1 MKTRFLFIFFLALT
15 VLPVVVL
22 LLQTAIEHKTPSFL
36 FADELPKSDITEEIE
51 IELKKELKEAETAEP
66 SASKPSTP
74 KQKEPKTNT
83 SKSDDEP
90 VAIKY
95 PIANNRKSPI
105 GINAN
110 EIFEQDSSIPFLDLM
125 RVATPFHENIR
136 CRAKDQPC
144 LTSAKV
150 EYDKQGWPKKLN
162 GGTAGVFFLR
172 NVQLAALPSGE
183 FTVLYDGEGK
193 LEYLHNV
200 EVISQKSGIDK
211 ISFTERADGFMT
223 AALKIVESNPD
234 KPLRNIR
241 ILMPGGICHNNP
253 YQQVA
258 DESACKDDST
268 FLSFEKHYAK
278 ILFNPDYLNF
288 MKDFSVIR
296 FMPMSGVT
304 RNPHTSW
311 DKRPTMDEPTWGG
324 IYGSRG
330 APLEVQVE
338 LANRLKTDPWLNVPH
353 GADDDYISKFA
364 TYVKEHLDPELN
376 PHIEYTNEAWNS
388 NFVHNEYMQKMGI
401 AEKLDQDALMAGYK
415 YYAKRSVEF
424 FDIWDD
430 VYGGHEKLVRIIGGW
445 DTRPDISGII
455 LAYNDTYKSV
465 DAVAI
470 APYIGGNIRG
480 FRESKTVDDIFHLL
494 SDKKSYRSLPK
505 IMHELDKHAKLAKEF
520 GISLIAYEGG
530 QGLVDWAAK
539 DYTKHPNPLFFAA
552 NRDPRMG
559 ELYQDLYSKWRE
571 LGAGL
576 FVAFTA
582 PRTCNAN
589 GCWGLK
595 EHIRQDID
603 DAPKH
608 KASLKFMEEN
618 ERWWDW
624 EKVKEAK
631 KPSSSKV
638 AHYLPKP
645 DPNKPRIVI
654 RPAKGDKKHFFR
666 LENPQ
671 ALNILLEGDKWDK
684 RDISG
689 KWQVKWDDEN
699 IYLIAKVYDK
709 EASFDSDDPSQDD
722 SVEFFISHK
731 NNDFHFIYERIS
743 LNKTNKFDG
752 VERTKE
758 AEGVVLKGSKSIKL
772 PYEIKSKFDGYEIS
786 ATISWKQLGIKPAVK
801 KKLRMDVI
809 INDDDDGSDREVRL
823 GWNTR
828 EVQPKAKDLG
838 MILMSG
844 R

>member
-1 MKTRFLFIFFLALT
+1 MKIRSLLIAL
-15 VLPVVVL
+15 VVMLSLLPFVAY
-22 LLQTAIEHKTPSFL
+22 LLQTPTANKFSSFL
-36 FADELPKSDITEEIE
+36 VADELPASPKNKEEKTEQQATTPQKTSLKSSKDDDIE
-51 IELKKELKEAETAEP
+51 IKFPPAK
-66 SASKPSTP
+66 
-74 KQKEPKTNT
+74 
-83 SKSDDEP
+83 
-90 VAIKY
+90 
-95 PIANNRKSPI
+95 NRKSPI

-110 EIFEQDSSIPFLDLM
+110 EIFEQDSSIPFVNLM

-136 CRAKDQPC
+136 CRAQDKPC

-150 EYDKQGWPKKLN
+150 EYDKTGWPKKLN

-172 NVQLAALPSGE
+172 NVQLAALPKGDFS
-183 FTVLYDGEGK
+183 VLYDGEGK
-193 LEYLHNV
+193 IEYLHNV
-200 EVISQKSGIDK
+200 EVISQEAGEDTIRFDA
-211 ISFTERADGFMT
+211 RADGFMT
-223 AALKIVESNPD
+223 AALKITESNPD

-241 ILMPGGICHNNP
+241 ILLPGGICHDDP
-253 YQQVA
+253 FHQVSEA
-258 DESACKDDST
+258 SDCKGE
-268 FLSFEKHYAK
+268 FLSFKKHYEK

-304 RNPHTSW
+304 RNSHEKWSE
-311 DKRPTMDEPTWGG
+311 RPTMDEPTWGG

-330 APLEVQVE
+330 APLEVQIE
-338 LANRLKTDPWLNVPH
+338 LANRLKADPWLNVPH
-353 GADDDYISKFA
+353 AADDDYMYRFA
-364 TYVKEHLDPELN
+364 LYVNENLLPELT
-376 PHIEYTNEAWNS
+376 PHIEYTNEAWNA

-415 YYAKRSVEF
+415 YYAKRSGEF
-424 FDIWDD
+424 FKIWDD

-455 LAYNDTYKSV
+455 LAYDDTYKSV
-465 DAVAI
+465 DAIAI
-470 APYIGGNIRG
+470 APYVGGNIRG
-480 FRESKTVDDIFHLL
+480 FRESEDVDDIFHLL

-505 IMHELDKHAKLAKEF
+505 IMHELERHAKLAKEF

-552 NRDPRMG
+552 NRDSRMG
-559 ELYQDLYSKWRE
+559 DLYQDLYSKWRKM
-571 LGAGL
+571 GADL

-603 DAPKH
+603 DAPKL
-608 KASLKFMEEN
+608 KASLAFIDKN
-618 ERWWDW
+618 ERWWNWDKIKET
-624 EKVKEAK
+624 EK
-631 KPSSSKV
+631 PLSSKV
-638 AHYLPKP
+638 AHYLPEP
-645 DPNKPRIVI
+645 DPTKPRIVI
-654 RPAKGDKKHFFR
+654 RPAKGEKKNFFR

-671 ALNILLEGDKWDK
+671 ALNILLEGESWDK

-689 KWQVKWDDEN
+689 KWQVKWDKEN

-709 EASFDSDDPSQDD
+709 EASFDSDDPSQND
-722 SVEFFISHK
+722 SVEFFISDK
-731 NNDFHFIYERIS
+731 KKKFHFVFERIS
-743 LNKTNKFDG
+743 LNKSNEFDG
-752 VERTKE
+752 TERVKK
-758 AEGVVLKGSKSIKL
+758 AEGTVIKGSKKVDL
-772 PYEIKSKFDGYEIS
+772 PYKIKSKFDGYEIS
-786 ATISWKQLGIKPAVK
+786 ATIKWKQLGIKPAVK

-809 INDDDDGSDREVRL
+809 INDDDDGGDRDARL

-828 EVQPKAKDLG
+828 ESQPESSDFG

>member
-1 MKTRFLFIFFLALT
+1 MKLRTILF
-15 VLPVVVL
+15 
-22 LLQTAIEHKTPSFL
+22 SFL
-36 FADELPKSDITEEIE
+36 FLLTLLPFAAYLFQNFSGNNNAQSLYADELPSNSAQADV
-51 IELKKELKEAETAEP
+51 KKVDSENIN
-66 SASKPSTP
+66 SI
-74 KQKEPKTNT
+74 Q
-83 SKSDDEP
+83 
-90 VAIKY
+90 IKY
-95 PIANNRKSPI
+95 PTSKNRKSPI

-110 EIFEQDSSIPFLDLM
+110 EIFEQDSSIPFVNLM

-136 CRAKDQPC
+136 CRAQDKPC

-150 EYDKQGWPKKLN
+150 EYDKEGWPKKLN

-172 NVQLAALPSGE
+172 NVQLAALPAGDFS
-183 FTVLYDGEGK
+183 VLYDGEGK

-200 EVISQKSGIDK
+200 EVISQKSGEDTIR
-211 ISFTERADGFMT
+211 FTERADGFMT
-223 AALKIVESNPD
+223 AALKIVESNPE

-241 ILMPGGICHNNP
+241 ILMPGGICHDDP
-253 YQQVA
+253 YHQVKE
-258 DESACKDDST
+258 ESACKDDDST
-268 FLSFEKHYAK
+268 FLSFKKHYTK

-296 FMPMSGVT
+296 FMPMSGIT
-304 RNPHTSW
+304 RNAHTKWSE
-311 DKRPTMDEPTWGG
+311 RPTMDEPTWGG

-330 APLEVQVE
+330 APIEVQVE
-338 LANRLKTDPWLNVPH
+338 LANRLKADPWLNVPH
-353 GADDDYISKFA
+353 AADDDYMYKFA
-364 TYVKEHLDPELN
+364 IYVHDNLSPELK

-388 NFVHNEYMQKMGI
+388 NFVHNEHMQKMGI
-401 AEKLDQDALMAGYK
+401 ADKLDQDALMAGYK

-424 FDIWDD
+424 FDIWDK
-430 VYGGHEKLVRIIGGW
+430 VYGGHENLVRIIGGW

-455 LAYNDTYKSV
+455 LAYDDTYKSV
-465 DAVAI
+465 DAIAI

-505 IMHELDKHAKLAKEF
+505 IMHELEKHSELAKEF
-520 GISLIAYEGG
+520 GVSLIAYEGG

-552 NRDPRMG
+552 NRDSRMG
-559 ELYQDLYSKWRE
+559 DLYLDLYDKWHKE
-571 LGAGL
+571 LDADL

-595 EHIRQDID
+595 EHIRQDVD
-603 DAPKH
+603 DAPKL
-608 KASLKFMEEN
+608 KASLEFIKDN

-624 EKVKEAK
+624 SKIKEIK

-638 AHYLPKP
+638 AHYLPKL
-645 DPNKPRIVI
+645 DSTKPRIVI
-654 RPAKGDKKHFFR
+654 RPAKGKKKNFFR
-666 LENPQ
+666 LENPH
-671 ALNILLEGDKWDK
+671 ALNILLEGKTWDK

-722 SVEFFISHK
+722 SVEFFISQNK
-731 NNDFHFIYERIS
+731 NHFHFIFERLS
-743 LNKTNKFDG
+743 LNKSNKFDG
-752 VERTKE
+752 TERVKTSN
-758 AEGVVLKGSKSIKL
+758 GIVLKGSDQIKL
-772 PYEIKSKFDGYEIS
+772 PYEIKSKFDGYEIK
-786 ATISWKQLGIKPAVK
+786 ATIAWKDLGIKPAVK
-801 KKLRMDVI
+801 EKLRMDVV
-809 INDDDDGSDREVRL
+809 INDDDDGGDRDARL

-828 EVQPKAKDLG
+828 KIKPTAKDFG